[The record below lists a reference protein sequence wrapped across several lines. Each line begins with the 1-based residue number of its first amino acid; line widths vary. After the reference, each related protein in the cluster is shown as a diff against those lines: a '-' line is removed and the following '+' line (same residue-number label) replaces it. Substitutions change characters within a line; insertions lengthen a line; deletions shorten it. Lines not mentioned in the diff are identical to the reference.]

1 MAEAIPFR
9 LFTGYKGC
17 VYHIIVNIVAPI
29 QNGGMNITMT
39 IT

>member
-17 VYHIIVNIVAPI
+17 VYHIIINILAPFK
-29 QNGGMNITMT
+29 MAA
-39 IT
+39 

>member
-17 VYHIIVNIVAPI
+17 VYHTIVNIVAPFK
-29 QNGGMNITMT
+29 MAA
-39 IT
+39 